1 MGRRGAGRNVGRG
14 EAEARY
20 VFVNCAEAIVAQIL
34 RALFL
39 RKKILNHFLLFIG
52 GCLFCS
58 ACSIDPG
65 ILKIKGSDTEV
76 NISVILAEAYFAQH
90 PESRISISGGG
101 SGVGIAALMNGLAD
115 MANSS
120 RPISAYEE
128 NLCRERGVELIP
140 VVFAQDALA
149 VIVHEDVPVDSLS
162 VSQIRAIF
170 SGATQRWDELGID
183 YPRPINIYG
192 RQSNSGTYVYFR
204 DRLQIAFSPRA
215 REMNGNA
222 QIIEAIKADKQ
233 SIGYVG
239 AGYVIKD
246 GRQSGEGFRML
257 KVYEDG
263 KAACSPLDYQKVL
276 DGHYFFQRP
285 LYQYV
290 LKSSYDRVKPLLD
303 FEKSAEGQKI
313 IVAHGYFPAK

>member
-1 MGRRGAGRNVGRG
+1 
-14 EAEARY
+14 
-20 VFVNCAEAIVAQIL
+20 
-34 RALFL
+34 
-39 RKKILNHFLLFIG
+39 
-52 GCLFCS
+52 
-58 ACSIDPG
+58 
-65 ILKIKGSDTEV
+65 KGSDTEV

-101 SGVGIAALMNGLAD
+101 SGLGIASLMNGLAD

-120 RPISAYEE
+120 RPLSPYEE
-128 NLCRERGVELIP
+128 ALCRERGVELIP

-149 VIVHEDVPVDSLS
+149 VIAHADVPIDSLS

-170 SGATQRWDELGID
+170 SGAAQRWDELGID
-183 YPRPINIYG
+183 YPRPISIYG

-204 DRLQIAFSPRA
+204 DRLQIVFSPRA

-246 GRQSGEGFRML
+246 GRQSSGGFRIL

-276 DGHYFFQRP
+276 DGYYFFQRP

-290 LKSSYDRVKPLLD
+290 LKSSYARVKALLD